1 MISKF
6 GNFFNKFEYV
16 ALILALAVMV
26 AVIFSQVVMRYVFNN
41 SLSWSEEFARY
52 LFVWFSWMGV
62 SAAVKDK
69 EHLKVDILL
78 TALEKRGLLKAK
90 EVTNLVVSLVWLVTT
105 LIVAYY
111 GFQVVMAQM
120 SMRVVTP
127 AMRLPV
133 WIGYLSVPACSVV
146 VGIRIMARML
156 ESARILLGKE
166 PEATPADENEIPLE
180 GQVLT
185 GNEGEVES

>member
-1 MISKF
+1 MIGKL
-6 GNFFNKFEYV
+6 GKLFNNFEYV
-16 ALILALAVMV
+16 ALIIALAVMV

-62 SAAVKDK
+62 SAGVKDK

-78 TALEKRGLLKAK
+78 MALDKRGFLKTK
-90 EVTNLVVSLVWLVTT
+90 EMTNIIVSLIWLATT

-111 GFQVVMAQM
+111 GFQLVMLQM
-120 SMRVVTP
+120 NMNVVTP

-146 VGIRIMARML
+146 VGIRLLVRMI
-156 ESARILLGKE
+156 ESVKVLLG
-166 PEATPADENEIPLE
+166 NESK
-180 GQVLT
+180 VLL
-185 GNEGEVES
+185 GNESEVDS